1 MLTDWL
7 LIRRAAR
14 ELNDRLCGSRVRD
27 VGALPDGRL
36 ALALWKRGET
46 QLLCVDI
53 FGSPPSVTLENEA
66 LPIASE
72 VGFVRALGAA
82 LRGTIL
88 ATVSSRTGDRL
99 LQLDF
104 SVRSRFGVEVVSS
117 LILELVP
124 RFGNAVL
131 LRNGGV
137 VAAMREF
144 SPADNATRSILVGHP
159 YEFPPLATSLAIPKL
174 IARDYDEAQ
183 GGAIVARYGAPGTPL
198 EPLFVYRRGS
208 NLVQAHLVALPSLG
222 DADLTRENSLL
233 ELFAEARRADI
244 DRGLAEGA
252 QRRRAALTKQLSTR
266 ERKLRAQLAA
276 LAEQRVRIAE
286 RADLRARGETIF
298 ATLHE
303 LDARAAE
310 DAKTDAAKLFAKY
323 RKLGTAIPHV
333 VKREAAVRAWLDAT
347 VELQWEVERAGEAD
361 LADVAQAIAALD
373 PRSQRSTQERSVRRK
388 RALLEWRTPSGS
400 RIVLGRTPLENAE
413 VTFRVARPNDLWFHV
428 QGQPGA
434 HVVLQR
440 DDRTDPP
447 EEDVLYAASLAALHS
462 KAKASQKVAVD
473 YTQRKHVRKR
483 PASAPGLVFY
493 TNPKTVSVSPS
504 APTVNRS

>member
-1 MLTDWL
+1 
-7 LIRRAAR
+7 
-14 ELNDRLCGSRVRD
+14 
-27 VGALPDGRL
+27 
-36 ALALWKRGET
+36 
-46 QLLCVDI
+46 
-53 FGSPPSVTLENEA
+53 
-66 LPIASE
+66 
-72 VGFVRALGAA
+72 
-82 LRGTIL
+82 
-88 ATVSSRTGDRL
+88 
-99 LQLDF
+99 
-104 SVRSRFGVEVVSS
+104 
-117 LILELVP
+117 
-124 RFGNAVL
+124 
-131 LRNGGV
+131 
-137 VAAMREF
+137 
-144 SPADNATRSILVGHP
+144 
-159 YEFPPLATSLAIPKL
+159 
-174 IARDYDEAQ
+174 
-183 GGAIVARYGAPGTPL
+183 
-198 EPLFVYRRGS
+198 
-208 NLVQAHLVALPSLG
+208 
-222 DADLTRENSLL
+222 
-233 ELFAEARRADI
+233 
-244 DRGLAEGA
+244 
-252 QRRRAALTKQLSTR
+252 
-266 ERKLRAQLAA
+266 
-276 LAEQRVRIAE
+276 
-286 RADLRARGETIF
+286 LRARGETIF